1 MNNKSCGCS
10 KAMPVRPASRMP
22 KGMMTK
28 PVCDTCKVKDWSCG
42 EEKCSVMN
50 NKQMGSCG
58 CNEACAPS
66 SQRDCCNR
74 CNQPSGRMAEARP
87 CGKIMPEA
95 SCGMVMPEARSCA
108 KKMPEESCRMN
119 MHKAARPCVR
129 VMPEAACGM
138 VMSETSPCARRMP
151 EAPYRMVMPAADTCG
166 CSKDWDDNWKEDYMD
181 TIVKKYGQ
189 KCNEKNYRKCNNG
202 CEMEFG
208 EAVDVLPI
216 GMGYV
221 PFQEWDCNVS
231 NACQGLYDGTIFPEL
246 VKPFVCTY
254 CYEEGSCR

>member
-1 MNNKSCGCS
+1 MNNKPCGCS
-10 KAMPVRPASRMP
+10 KTMPVRPMGRMS
-22 KGMMTK
+22 KGMMSK
-28 PVCDTCKVKDWSCG
+28 PVCDTCKAKEWSCG
-42 EEKCSVMN
+42 EEKCNMMK

-58 CNEACAPS
+58 CKEACAP
-66 SQRDCCNR
+66 
-74 CNQPSGRMAEARP
+74 
-87 CGKIMPEA
+87 CGQK
-95 SCGMVMPEARSCA
+95 
-108 KKMPEESCRMN
+108 
-119 MHKAARPCVR
+119 
-129 VMPEAACGM
+129 
-138 VMSETSPCARRMP
+138 
-151 EAPYRMVMPAADTCG
+151 
-166 CSKDWDDNWKEDYMD
+166 DYMD
-181 TIVKKYGQ
+181 VIVKKYGD
-189 KCNEKNYRKCNNG
+189 KCNEKKYRKCDNR

>member
-10 KAMPVRPASRMP
+10 KAMPVRPMARMP
-22 KGMMTK
+22 KGMMSK
-28 PVCDTCKVKDWSCG
+28 PVCDTCRAKEWSCG
-42 EEKCSVMN
+42 EEKCNMME

-58 CNEACAPS
+58 CKEACAPCE
-66 SQRDCCNR
+66 QKDRCDR
-74 CNQPSGRMAEARP
+74 CNQPCGRMREAR
-87 CGKIMPEA
+87 
-95 SCGMVMPEARSCA
+95 
-108 KKMPEESCRMN
+108 
-119 MHKAARPCVR
+119 
-129 VMPEAACGM
+129 
-138 VMSETSPCARRMP
+138 PCARRMP
-151 EAPYRMVMPAADTCG
+151 ERSCCMEMPEARPCGRRMPEQSCCMGMPEARPCCKKMPECSCRMTMPTDTCG
-166 CSKDWDDNWKEDYMD
+166 CNKGWGDNCQEDYMD
-181 TIVKKYGQ
+181 VIVKKYGC
-189 KCNEKNYRKCNNG
+189 KCNERKYSKCDNR

-208 EAVDVLPI
+208 EAVDVLPL